1 MRARKPP
8 RPAHAW
14 LDDMPDRNLHALV
27 TCCELP
33 EPEEQTRDAALQVL
47 RHTDKGRLR
56 VSGCK
61 YKAHLP
67 NFVHLVTQEGVRWY
81 TSMQKEGKNRP
92 ARYRP
97 RETIRAEQVQR
108 EHNRVERERAR
119 AAKEAK
125 RNAAATERKQVAK
138 ELREEKAARKKAR
151 AKLEAIHE
159 KKLRTLTGIRLSL
172 YCKEKGIAL
181 PQI

>member
-119 AAKEAK
+119 REGGKKE
-125 RNAAATERKQVAK
+125 RGRH
-138 ELREEKAARKKAR
+138 REE
-151 AKLEAIHE
+151 
-159 KKLRTLTGIRLSL
+159 TGG
-172 YCKEKGIAL
+172 KGIARREGR
-181 PQI
+181 QEESEGET